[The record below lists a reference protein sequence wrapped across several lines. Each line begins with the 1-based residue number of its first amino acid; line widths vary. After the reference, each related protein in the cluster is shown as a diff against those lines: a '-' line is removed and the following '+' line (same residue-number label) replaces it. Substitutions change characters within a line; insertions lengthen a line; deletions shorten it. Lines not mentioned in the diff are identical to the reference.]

1 MKRARAGIFVI
12 AGLLAAHAAFADFE
26 LTAPDG
32 RRVLL
37 KSDNTW
43 QYVEGKDAP
52 DADKRKAE
60 GELVLLL
67 ERKTERD
74 NSCRFRVQLANKLPY
89 EVQNLVLHYSAYRA
103 NGVVYDTVSSGRA
116 FGSLKPGDS
125 QAREFEFY
133 GLPCRDIARVQVVGG
148 DRCAMGELHRWLDQT
163 EHKGQCLA
171 KVRVAESELVR
182 FDK

>member
-1 MKRARAGIFVI
+1 MKFTAALFLII
-12 AGLLAAHAAFADFE
+12 AGLFSSDPAVADFE

-37 KSDNTW
+37 KDDRTW
-43 QYVEGKDAP
+43 AYVDKKEAP
-52 DADKRKAE
+52 PEDKKKAE

-67 ERKTERD
+67 DRRIERD
-74 NSCRFRVQLANKLPY
+74 NSCRFRVQLANKMPY

-116 FGSLKPGDS
+116 FGSLKPGDT

-148 DRCAMGELHRWLDQT
+148 DRCAMGEMHRWLDQA